1 MASDENK
8 TFQTEHLDQAS
19 DQKQHGGWIDAGIL
33 RFHELK
39 DEAKLAMWRHRG
51 GACPGGLE
59 VSRGIVEANC
69 MTLWHIRVP
78 SVDLTHP
85 NSCQL
90 MSDRSSTSVLVSLHL
105 VS

>member
-69 MTLWHIRVP
+69 MTLWYIRVP

-90 MSDRSSTSVLVSLHL
+90 MSDRYDRPHL
-105 VS
+105 FLCHFT